1 MSEHEEIHNGPRYH
15 KPLQAGG
22 DFGMGSDTESAFSRG
37 RELFK
42 AGRSYASLTARN
54 KTLLD
59 ALRKGYNWQKKRT
72 KTL

>member
-1 MSEHEEIHNGPRYH
+1 MTERDEIYNGPRYH

-22 DFGMGSDTESAFSRG
+22 DCGVGSDTESAFARG
-37 RELFK
+37 RELFRL
-42 AGRSYASLTARN
+42 GRSYGSLTARN

-72 KTL
+72 KSL